1 MPASI
6 SLRGLQVHYGKAA
19 AVKDVSVEVAEGSV
33 TGIIG
38 ANGAGKSTIMRAVS
52 GLAPLTRGEIWFG
65 DKRIDRIEAYKRVES
80 GIVLVPEGRRLFP
93 QMSVLANI
101 RMGAYLRKDKT
112 AVKEEMD
119 KVFER
124 FPVLR
129 IRRNQRAE
137 TLSGG
142 EQQMLAIARALMAKP
157 KVLLMDEPS
166 WGLAPLVV
174 EEVANIIADISKEG
188 ITVLLV
194 EQNAGL
200 TSKVTRYVYVLEVGR
215 IVLEGNIKQVMAD
228 ENVRRA
234 FLG

>member
-19 AVKDVSVEVAEGSV
+19 AVKDVSVEVAEASV

-52 GLAPLTRGEIWFG
+52 GLVPLTRGEIWFG